1 MLQFT
6 MQHSTFNTQHV
17 TLRAHSLSLAYRH
30 QPVLRDL
37 SLCLEGGVLTALI
50 GPNGAGKTSLL
61 RLLSGSLAPTAGQIL
76 LNERNLTQL
85 SDAERARQIAVVPQS
100 AQFPEGFSVGELV
113 LMGRAPHLPRFGA
126 EGSHDYAIAE
136 HAMQQTD
143 ILELAQRSAN
153 ELSGGERQRVLLAR
167 ALTQQPRVLLLDEVT
182 AHLDLKYQL
191 SSLELAREL
200 AHTGLIVVAVLH
212 DLNLAASYAERV
224 LLIHRGQILADGSPH
239 EVLTSERLYSVYGI
253 NALIDRH
260 PQSGKPLI
268 VLP

>member
-1 MLQFT
+1 MP
-6 MQHSTFNTQHV
+6 HAISNTQYL
-17 TLRAHSLSLAYRH
+17 TLHADSLSLSYRQ
-30 QPVLRDL
+30 QPVLHDL

-61 RLLSGSLAPTAGQIL
+61 RLLSGSLAPSTGHIL
-76 LNERNLTQL
+76 LNKRNLAQL
-85 SDAERARQIAVVPQS
+85 SATERARQIAVVPQS
-100 AQFPEGFSVGELV
+100 AQLPEGFRVGELV

-126 EGSHDYAIAE
+126 EGAHDYAIAE
-136 HAMQQTD
+136 QAMRQTE
-143 ILELAQRSAN
+143 ILELAQRPAH

-167 ALTQQPRVLLLDEVT
+167 ALAQQARVLLLDEVT

-200 AHTGLIVVAVLH
+200 AHSGLIVVAVLH

-224 LLIHRGQILADGSPH
+224 LLMHKGQILADGSPDQ
-239 EVLTSERLYSVYGI
+239 VLTSERLHSAYGI
-253 NALIDRH
+253 NALIHKH

-268 VLP
+268 ILP